1 MNIGILLL
9 AILAVAGFYVI
20 ATHNSLQT
28 IKKTRIVASIQE
40 IGNQLKRQADLI
52 PNLEESVKG
61 YLKHEKTIFTQ
72 LTEAR
77 KAVAG
82 AIKSGTVAGAQKA
95 ADLLSKLVPALQVIV
110 EDNPQL
116 KADTTVTRLMDEL
129 RDTADKVMYARRT
142 LIDLAADFNRM
153 LVTFPSNL
161 VGKMFGFKQEAGLEM
176 PMAGEHLAVSEGET
190 KSPKIK
196 LE

>member
-9 AILAVAGFYVI
+9 AILAVAGFYVV
-20 ATHNSLQT
+20 ATYNSFQT
-28 IKKTRIVASIQE
+28 IKTRIGASIQE
-40 IGNQLKRQADLI
+40 IGNQLKRQMDLI

-61 YLKHEKTIFTQ
+61 YLKHEKTIFAQ

-82 AIKSGTVAGAQKA
+82 AIKTGTVAGAQKA
-95 ADLLSKLVPALQVIV
+95 ADLLSKLVPALTVIV

-161 VGKMFGFKQEAGLEM
+161 VGKMFGFKQEAGLET
-176 PMAGEHLAVSEGET
+176 ATSGEHLTVSEGET
-190 KSPKIK
+190 RSPKIK

>member
-1 MNIGILLL
+1 MNLGILLL

-20 ATHNSLQT
+20 ATYNSLQT
-28 IKKTRIVASIQE
+28 IKTRIGASIQE

-61 YLKHEKTIFTQ
+61 YLKHEKTIFAQ

-82 AIKSGTVAGAQKA
+82 AIKSGTMTGAQKA

-161 VGKMFGFKQEAGLEM
+161 VGKMFGFKQEAGLATAT
-176 PMAGEHLAVSEGET
+176 AGEHLTVSGEET
-190 KSPKIK
+190 KAPRVK
-196 LE
+196 LG

>member
-9 AILAVAGFYVI
+9 GAAVAAGFYVI
-20 ATHNSLQT
+20 ATYNSLVT
-28 IKKTRIVASIQE
+28 IKTRIKASIQE
-40 IGNQLKRQADLI
+40 IGNQLKRQMDLI

-61 YLKHEKTIFTQ
+61 YLKHEKTIFSQ

-77 KAVAG
+77 KAVAM
-82 AIKSGTVAGAQKA
+82 AVKSGTMGQAQKA
-95 ADLLSKLVPALQVIV
+95 AEMLSKLVPALSVIV

-116 KADTTVTRLMDEL
+116 KADTTVTRLMEEL

-153 LVTFPSNL
+153 VVAFPSNL
-161 VGKMFGFKQEAGLEM
+161 VGKLFGFKTEAGLETAV
-176 PMAGEHLAVSEGET
+176 AGEHLTVTEGEM
-190 KSPKIK
+190 KSPKIS
-196 LE
+196 L

>member
-1 MNIGILLL
+1 MNITILLL
-9 AILAVAGFYVI
+9 AAIVAAGFYLI
-20 ATHNSLQT
+20 ATYNSFQT
-28 IKKTRIVASIQE
+28 IRTRIKASIQE
-40 IGNQLKRQADLI
+40 IGNQLKRQMDLI

-77 KAVAG
+77 KAVA
-82 AIKSGTVAGAQKA
+82 AAAKSGAMNQAQKA

-110 EDNPQL
+110 EDNPEL
-116 KADTTVTRLMDEL
+116 KADTTVTRLMEEL

-153 LVTFPSNL
+153 LATFPSNL
-161 VGKMFGFKQEAGLEM
+161 VGKMFGFKQEAGLET
-176 PMAGEHLAVSEGET
+176 PVAGEHLTVGEGEM
-190 KSPKIK
+190 KSSKIS
-196 LE
+196 L

>member
-1 MNIGILLL
+1 MNLGILIL
-9 AILAVAGFYVI
+9 AILVVAGFYVV
-20 ATHNSLQT
+20 ATYNSFQT
-28 IKKTRIVASIQE
+28 IKTRIKASIQE
-40 IGNQLKRQADLI
+40 IGNQLKRQMDLI

-77 KAVAG
+77 KAVSA
-82 AIKSGTVAGAQKA
+82 AVKSGAMGQAQKA
-95 ADLLSKLVPALQVIV
+95 AEMLSKLVPALQVIV
-110 EDNPQL
+110 EDNPEL

-161 VGKMFGFKQEAGLEM
+161 VGKLFGFKQEAGLTT
-176 PMAGEHLAVSEGET
+176 PMAGEHLTVGEGET
-190 KSPKIK
+190 RSPKIK

>member
-1 MNIGILLL
+1 MNLGILLL
-9 AILAVAGFYVI
+9 AILVAAGFYVI
-20 ATHNSLQT
+20 ATYNSLQT
-28 IKKTRIVASIQE
+28 IKTRIKASIQE
-40 IGNQLKRQADLI
+40 IGNQLKRQMDLI

-61 YLKHEKTIFTQ
+61 YLKHEKTIFAQ

-77 KAVAG
+77 KAVA
-82 AIKSGTVAGAQKA
+82 AAAKSGAMNQAQKA

-116 KADTTVTRLMDEL
+116 KADTTVTRLMEEL

-161 VGKMFGFKQEAGLEM
+161 VGNMFGFKQEAGLET
-176 PMAGEHLAVSEGET
+176 PVAGEHLTVGEGEM
-190 KSPKIK
+190 KSPKIS
-196 LE
+196 L

>member
-9 AILAVAGFYVI
+9 GVAVVAGFYVV
-20 ATHNSLQT
+20 ATYNSLQT
-28 IKKTRIVASIQE
+28 IKTRIKASIQE
-40 IGNQLKRQADLI
+40 IGNQLKRQMDLI

-77 KAVAG
+77 KAVSA
-82 AIKSGTVAGAQKA
+82 AVKSGAMGQAQKA
-95 ADLLSKLVPALQVIV
+95 AEMLSKLVPALQVIV
-110 EDNPQL
+110 EDNPEL

-142 LIDLAADFNRM
+142 LIDLAADFNRI

-161 VGKMFGFKQEAGLEM
+161 VGNMFGFKPEAGLET
-176 PMAGEHLAVSEGET
+176 PMAGEHLTVAEGEM
-190 KSPKIK
+190 KSPRVK

>member
-1 MNIGILLL
+1 MNITILLL
-9 AILAVAGFYVI
+9 AAIVAAGFYLI
-20 ATHNSLQT
+20 ATYNSFQT
-28 IKKTRIVASIQE
+28 IRTRIKASIQE
-40 IGNQLKRQADLI
+40 IGNQLKRQMDLI

-77 KAVAG
+77 KAVA
-82 AIKSGTVAGAQKA
+82 AAAKSGAMNQAQKA

-110 EDNPQL
+110 EDNPEL
-116 KADTTVTRLMDEL
+116 KADTTVTRLMEEL

-153 LVTFPSNL
+153 LATFPSNL
-161 VGKMFGFKQEAGLEM
+161 VGKMFGFKQEAGLET
-176 PMAGEHLAVSEGET
+176 PVAGEHLTVAEGEM
-190 KSPKIK
+190 KSPKIS
-196 LE
+196 L

>member
-9 AILAVAGFYVI
+9 VILVAAGFYLI
-20 ATHNSLQT
+20 ATYNSFQT
-28 IKKTRIVASIQE
+28 IKTRIKAGIQE
-40 IGNQLKRQADLI
+40 IGNQLKRQMDLI
-52 PNLEESVKG
+52 PNLESSVKG

-77 KAVAG
+77 NAVAMAVKGG
-82 AIKSGTVAGAQKA
+82 AMNQAQKA

-116 KADTTVTRLMDEL
+116 KADTTITKLMEEL
-129 RDTADKVMYARRT
+129 RDTADKIMYARRT
-142 LIDLAADFNRM
+142 LIDLTADFNRM
-153 LVTFPSNL
+153 TATFPSNM
-161 VGKMFGFKQEAGLEM
+161 VGKLFGFKQEAGLET
-176 PMAGEHLAVSEGET
+176 PTAGEHLTVTEAEMGM
-190 KSPKIK
+190 PKIK

>member
-9 AILAVAGFYVI
+9 AILVVAGFYVI
-20 ATHNSLQT
+20 ATYNSLQT
-28 IKKTRIVASIQE
+28 IRTRIKASIQE
-40 IGNQLKRQADLI
+40 IGNQLKRQMDLI

-77 KAVAG
+77 KAVAMAVKG
-82 AIKSGTVAGAQKA
+82 GTMNQQQKA

-110 EDNPQL
+110 EDNPEL

-161 VGKMFGFKQEAGLEM
+161 VGKLFGFKQEAGLET
-176 PMAGEHLAVSEGET
+176 PMAGEHLTVASEEM

-196 LE
+196 LD

>member
-1 MNIGILLL
+1 MNITIL
-9 AILAVAGFYVI
+9 ILAAVAAAGFFLI
-20 ATHNSLQT
+20 ATYNSVQT
-28 IKKTRIVASIQE
+28 IKTRVKASIQE
-40 IGNQLKRQADLI
+40 IGNQLKRQMDLI

-77 KAVAG
+77 KAVSA
-82 AIKSGTVAGAQKA
+82 AVKSGTMNQAQKA
-95 ADLLSKLVPALQVIV
+95 AEMLSKLVPALQVIV
-110 EDNPQL
+110 EDNPEL

-142 LIDLAADFNRM
+142 LIDLAADFNRI

-161 VGKMFGFKQEAGLEM
+161 VGNMFGFKQEAGLET
-176 PMAGEHLAVSEGET
+176 PVAGEHLTVTEGEM
-190 KSPKIK
+190 KSPKIS
-196 LE
+196 L

>member
-1 MNIGILLL
+1 MNTGILLL
-9 AILAVAGFYVI
+9 GVAVAAGFYLV
-20 ATHNSLQT
+20 ATYNSLQT
-28 IKKTRIVASIQE
+28 IRTRIKASIQE
-40 IGNQLKRQADLI
+40 IGNQLKRQMDLI

-77 KAVAG
+77 KAVVQAV
-82 AIKSGTVAGAQKA
+82 KSGAMDQQQKA

-110 EDNPQL
+110 EDNPEL

-142 LIDLAADFNRM
+142 LIDLAADFNRI

-161 VGKMFGFKQEAGLEM
+161 VGKLFGFKQEAGLET
-176 PMAGEHLAVSEGET
+176 PMAGEHLTVAEGEM

-196 LE
+196 LG

>member
-1 MNIGILLL
+1 MNITIL
-9 AILAVAGFYVI
+9 ILAAVAAAGFYLI
-20 ATHNSLQT
+20 ATYNSFQT
-28 IKKTRIVASIQE
+28 IKTRVKASIQE
-40 IGNQLKRQADLI
+40 IGNQLKRQIDLI

-77 KAVAG
+77 KAVSA
-82 AIKSGTVAGAQKA
+82 AVKSGTMNQAQKA
-95 ADLLSKLVPALQVIV
+95 AEMLSKLVPALQVIV
-110 EDNPQL
+110 EDNPEL

-142 LIDLAADFNRM
+142 LIDLAADFNRI

-161 VGKMFGFKQEAGLEM
+161 VGNMFGFKQEAGLET
-176 PMAGEHLAVSEGET
+176 PVAGEHLTVTEGEM
-190 KSPKIK
+190 KSPKIS
-196 LE
+196 L